1 MDELSAKQAAFVRE
15 YLKDRNATQA
25 AIRAGYSPKGADVQG
40 ARLLGNVRVKL
51 AIDAAE
57 EKLNKQSKDIRER
70 IIDELQLLA
79 FSRLSDFMNGE
90 EMRPIGEIDPDK
102 MAALSSFEVKETSG
116 GKPGS
121 EWSSIQKKFKLWS
134 KEKAL
139 ELLMRHLGM
148 LDDKLK
154 VELPEPVVIK
164 RRNGETIELGVRI
177 NGNQDT
183 VRVSPTKPGSA
194 D

>member
-79 FSRLSDFMNGE
+79 FSRLSDFMDGDQLK
-90 EMRPIGEIDPDK
+90 PLADIDPDK
-102 MAALSSFEVKETSG
+102 IAAMGSIEVNETSG

-121 EWSSIQKKFKLWS
+121 EWVSVKKKFKLWS

-177 NGNQDT
+177 NG
-183 VRVSPTKPGSA
+183 VSGTNDRGGGKPPAST
-194 D
+194 